1 MIVYLYIDDDNI
13 EDDDFDD
20 RFQDGMQ
27 FSSNVARSGSTF

>member
-1 MIVYLYIDDDNI
+1 MNVYLDIDDNNI
-13 EDDDFDD
+13 DDDDFDD